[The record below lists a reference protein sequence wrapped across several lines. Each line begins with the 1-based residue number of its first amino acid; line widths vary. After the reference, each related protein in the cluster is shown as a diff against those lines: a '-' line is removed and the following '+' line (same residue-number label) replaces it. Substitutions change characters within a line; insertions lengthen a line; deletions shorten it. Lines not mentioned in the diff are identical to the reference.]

1 MTNTKSP
8 QKEEF
13 ALIGKTK
20 GKNLEYPLKNLKK
33 HFIALGSS
41 GSGKTVLTKI
51 LIEECAMNKI
61 PSIVVDVQGDLA
73 SLAIMGDQK
82 EIEKHDLSLES
93 YNWFKENVNVTIY
106 TPISTKGIPLCINP
120 LKLTQTKL
128 PEEEI
133 IPIMHAIA
141 TSISKL
147 LGYNTSN
154 DKGKSA
160 EAVLYTL
167 LKNSYDTKSSIDS
180 FDNLA
185 NLIQNLDSNLMG
197 EVTQYMNETEIINL
211 VKKVKFMTV
220 GEKKLIFQLGVPL
233 DVEFLLKDSDINVI
247 YLNTLPNQEEKE
259 FFITNL
265 TTELY
270 QWMLSNPSDKIQCA
284 YVIDEIAPYLPA
296 TSEKPMTKTILK
308 LLFKQARKYGV
319 ACMIATQNPGDI
331 DYKAFAQF
339 GSWAI
344 GRLSVKQ
351 DIKKIE
357 NTLKT
362 LADAGDLVSTLPKL
376 QPGEFLLFAPD
387 MSEKLIHLN
396 ARWLYTKHQTLNE
409 QTIKELM
416 KDKQQKYKKYFV
428 KETEVNQTKTI
439 TEKNQ
444 IFKVEKE
451 ITKKEKLNTCFI
463 SLNSEDAMKVAKK
476 NRKKMFWLFG
486 SPIESVAEIKQ
497 TWHPYIMTQI
507 RSRDKYLW
515 GMIKTKFKNHI
526 VFFDGKTGAIIK
538 AKKRKHIEFPNTGKL
553 VSLTENQISVA
564 KAIMLNRKP
573 LSNAEISDITKLS
586 SNIVS
591 NALEVLLKQA
601 LITFKK
607 VANYKQWFSLNPF
620 KAKSVRKICT
630 KAILT
635 THCTENFQLPS
646 LKIDEKSIIHF
657 VTMWFNEAQVE
668 KTKIVYYPTYKITY
682 LRKGHTRTILLN
694 GATKRIEKLHF

>member
-1 MTNTKSP
+1 MTKLP
-8 QKEEF
+8 QKEEIAF
-13 ALIGKTK
+13 IGK
-20 GKNLEYPLKNLKK
+20 NVEYPLKNLKK

-73 SLAIMGDQK
+73 SLAIMGDKQDIQK
-82 EIEKHDLSLES
+82 HGLSLES
-93 YNWFKENVNVTIY
+93 YNWFKENVDVTIY

-120 LKLTQTKL
+120 LKLTEAKL

-167 LKNSYDTKSSIDS
+167 LKNSYDTKESIGS

-185 NLIQNLDSNLMG
+185 NLIQNLDGNIVS
-197 EVTQYMNETEIINL
+197 EVAQYMNETEITNL
-211 VKKVKFMTV
+211 IKKVKFMTV

-233 DVEFLLKDSDINVI
+233 DVEFLLKNSDINII

-270 QWMLSNPSDKIQCA
+270 QWMLSNPSDKLQCA

-362 LADAGDLVSTLPKL
+362 LADAGDLVATLPKL

-387 MSEKLIHLN
+387 MSQKLIHLK

-409 QTIKELM
+409 QNIKDLM
-416 KDKQQKYKKYFV
+416 KDKQAKYKKYFV
-428 KETEVNQTKTI
+428 KETEINPTKVI
-439 TEKNQ
+439 DEKNQ

-451 ITKKEKLNTCFI
+451 VTKKEKLNTCFI
-463 SLNSEDAMKVAKK
+463 SLNSEEAMTFAKK
-476 NRKKMFWLFG
+476 KRKKMFWLFG

-507 RSRDKYLW
+507 RSRDRYVFGLV
-515 GMIKTKFKNHI
+515 KTKFKNHI

-553 VSLTENQISVA
+553 VSLTENQLMVA
-564 KAIMLNRKP
+564 KSVMLNRRA
-573 LSNAEISDITKLS
+573 LSNAEITDLTKLS
-586 SNIVS
+586 ANTVS
-591 NALEVLLKQA
+591 SALEHLLSLA
-601 LITFKK
+601 LVTFKK

-620 KAKSVRKICT
+620 KAKSVRKIST
-630 KAILT
+630 TALLT
-635 THCTENFQLPS
+635 TKCSENIS
-646 LKIDEKSIIHF
+646 LSPKIDEKQILRF

-668 KTKIVYYPTYKITY
+668 KTKVVYYPTYKITY

-694 GATKRIEKLHF
+694 GATKRVERLHF

>member
-167 LKNSYDTKSSIDS
+167 LKNSYDTKSPIDS

-197 EVTQYMNETEIINL
+197 EVTQYMNETEITNL

-439 TEKNQ
+439 
-444 IFKVEKE
+444 
-451 ITKKEKLNTCFI
+451 
-463 SLNSEDAMKVAKK
+463 MK
-476 NRKKMFWLFG
+476 
-486 SPIESVAEIKQ
+486 
-497 TWHPYIMTQI
+497 
-507 RSRDKYLW
+507 
-515 GMIKTKFKNHI
+515 KTKYSK
-526 VFFDGKTGAIIK
+526 
-538 AKKRKHIEFPNTGKL
+538 
-553 VSLTENQISVA
+553 
-564 KAIMLNRKP
+564 
-573 LSNAEISDITKLS
+573 
-586 SNIVS
+586 
-591 NALEVLLKQA
+591 
-601 LITFKK
+601 
-607 VANYKQWFSLNPF
+607 
-620 KAKSVRKICT
+620 
-630 KAILT
+630 
-635 THCTENFQLPS
+635 
-646 LKIDEKSIIHF
+646 
-657 VTMWFNEAQVE
+657 
-668 KTKIVYYPTYKITY
+668 
-682 LRKGHTRTILLN
+682 
-694 GATKRIEKLHF
+694 